1 MLKLPLYKNFAIIQ
15 KAVNAQTVLMQIKVF
30 LSMRVLII
38 GLLSKRRN
46 ALKVILQMLNV
57 KTVLLH
63 RMLVTKLISTVN
75 ITNHIPRECATSVF
89 HLRSFLL
96 DKSFDML
103 TMFHL

>member
-1 MLKLPLYKNFAIIQ
+1 MHKLRLYKNFAIIQ

-57 KTVLLH
+57 KTVRLH
-63 RMLVTKLISTVN
+63 RMLVTKLISIVN
-75 ITNHIPRECATSVF
+75 ITNHIPRECVTSVF
-89 HLRSFLL
+89 LLRSFLL